1 MRRTKIL
8 FTLLSLFVL
17 QSLPLCAQELQ
28 RFSVSEFRQDPM
40 DLSAR
45 NDQYKRTDDNGALYS
60 IIKVKSNLPDDDLQ
74 SYRFDFGLMNSFVVH
89 HPEKEELWVYVQKN
103 AKTVSIKRDGYVDV
117 DKYDLRTTIDA
128 GNTYVMRL
136 SVTADVVFTQM
147 VQFIVQPVG
156 VRAAITVKGIQ
167 ENAVE
172 ELFGQTDETGSVVK
186 NLPFGTYTYR
196 VVAEDYLP
204 SEGRLTLNDRTET
217 LTENIA
223 LKPNGLPVTL
233 RVAADADIYVDNQ
246 RKGKREWT
254 GILKTGTHQVE
265 CRQQNYRSSK
275 QYISVKE
282 EGEQSFA
289 LIAPT
294 PITGTIAVTS
304 KPLGATISIDGKEVG
319 KSPKNLNDILIG
331 SHNVTL
337 SQRGYEETSKT
348 VQVLE
353 NQTTEVAFDLR
364 KLNAAEMAALGQ
376 VDGND
381 TSVQLSYQ
389 KPTCGYVLPTFQVGS
404 LMAAGIT
411 AGAYIHQF
419 NIEATFLYGLGKSE
433 DIWWTVYGPFN
444 YQPML
449 IGGKVGY
456 GINVAKNRLRLT
468 PQFGVHVVSI
478 SDTSDDGESSKGN
491 ALSAAIG
498 VRADYAFSSFIGIYF
513 APEIDFAVK
522 RSEVFGQLA
531 DATSKIKGWGTG
543 FNVRLGLRFSF

>member
-1 MRRTKIL
+1 MRRTK
-8 FTLLSLFVL
+8 FLLAIVL
-17 QSLPLCAQELQ
+17 LVMQALPLCAQQLQ

-45 NDQYKRTDDNGALYS
+45 NDQYKRTDDNGTLYS

-172 ELFGQTDETGSVVK
+172 ELFGQTDETGSVAK

-217 LTENIA
+217 LTENIT
-223 LKPNGLPVTL
+223 LKPNGLPITL

-282 EGEQSFA
+282 EGEQSFS
-289 LIAPT
+289 LTAPT

-353 NQTTEVAFDLR
+353 NQTTEAMFELR
-364 KLNAAEMAALGQ
+364 KLNATETAALGQ
-376 VDGND
+376 VDGEGE
-381 TSVQLSYQ
+381 SVKRFFL
-389 KPTCGYVLPTFQVGS
+389 KPTNFYLY
-404 LMAAGIT
+404 
-411 AGAYIHQF
+411 AGAQLGSYMAGGGGIGTYLKNF
-419 NIEATFLYGLGKSE
+419 NIEAIYLYGFNTSE
-433 DIWWTVYGPFN
+433 TVTWSNGSNFVGCH
-444 YQPML
+444 YQSMSY
-449 IGGKVGY
+449 GGKVGY
-456 GINVAKNRLRLT
+456 GITLPKGRFRLT
-468 PQFGVHVVSI
+468 PQAGALMNSI
-478 SDTSDDGESSKGN
+478 ACTDGDSHGY
-491 ALSAAIG
+491 ALSVTIG
-498 VRADYAFSSFIGIYF
+498 LRAEFAFTSHFGIF
-513 APEIDFAVK
+513 GTPETNFAVMK
-522 RSEVFGQLA
+522 SDVYSQLV
-531 DATSKIKGWGTG
+531 DISSKIKRNATG
-543 FNVRLGLRFSF
+543 FNFRLGLYYSF

>member
-1 MRRTKIL
+1 MRRSKFLLAFIL
-8 FTLLSLFVL
+8 LIL
-17 QSLPLCAQELQ
+17 QELPLCAQQLQ
-28 RFSVSEFRQDPM
+28 RFSVAEFRQDPM
-40 DLSAR
+40 DLTAR
-45 NDQYKRTDDNGALYS
+45 GEHKRTDDNGILYS
-60 IIKVKSNLPDDDLQ
+60 IIKVKSDLPDDDLQ
-74 SYRFDFGLMNSFVVH
+74 AYHFDFGLMNSFVVH

-103 AKTVSIKRDGYVDV
+103 AKTVSIKREGYIDV
-117 DKYDLRTTIDA
+117 DKYDLRTTIDV
-128 GNTYVMRL
+128 GCTYVMRL

-147 VQFIVQPVG
+147 VQFIVLPVG
-156 VRAAITVKGIQ
+156 VRASISVKGIQ

-172 ELFGQTDETGSVVK
+172 ELFGQTDETGSVAK
-186 NLPFGTYTYR
+186 NLLFGTYTYR
-196 VVAEDYLP
+196 VVAEGYFP
-204 SEGRLTLNDRTET
+204 SEGRLELNDRTET
-217 LTENIA
+217 LTENIT

-246 RKGKREWT
+246 HKGKREWT

-265 CRQQNYRSSK
+265 CRQHNYHSSK

-282 EGEQSFA
+282 GGKQAFDLSV
-289 LIAPT
+289 PT

-304 KPLGATISIDGKEVG
+304 KPLGATISIDGKEIG

-348 VQVLE
+348 IQVLE

-364 KLNAAEMAALGQ
+364 KLNSAEIAALGQ
-376 VDGND
+376 MDGND
-381 TSVQLSYQ
+381 TSVRLSYQ

-404 LMAAGIT
+404 LIAAGIT
-411 AGAYIHQF
+411 GGAYIHQF

-444 YQPML
+444 YRLML

-456 GINVAKNRLRLT
+456 GIDVAKKRMRLT
-468 PQFGVHVVSI
+468 PQIGMHVVPLSA
-478 SDTSDDGESSKGN
+478 TSDDGESSKGN
-491 ALSAAIG
+491 ALSATIG
-498 VRADYAFSSFIGIYF
+498 IRADYAFASFIGIYL
-513 APEIDFAVK
+513 APEIGLAVK
-522 RSEVFGQLA
+522 KSEIFSQLA
-531 DATSKIKGWGTG
+531 DASSKIKGWGTG